1 MALSQDWT
9 PSKIRDRL
17 AAQGFRTL
25 TQLARRVGLNKRA
38 VSAALNRPH
47 DEGER
52 AIAWVLCTH
61 AAETWPA
68 RYERNGERLSP
79 RPPANYGSPNYDPP
93 NYGLANYGRDP
104 AAGHGQSGRQKADF
118 NPKAEIRT

>member
-9 PSKIRDRL
+9 PSTIRDRQ

-38 VSAALNRPH
+38 VSAASHRPH

-79 RPPANYGSPNYDPP
+79 RPPAS
-93 NYGLANYGRDP
+93 YGLANYGRDP
-104 AAGHGQSGRQKADF
+104 AAGHGQSGQQKAGF
-118 NPKAEIRT
+118 NPKAEVRA

>member
-1 MALSQDWT
+1 MALPQDWT
-9 PSKIRDRL
+9 PSTIRDRL

-25 TQLARRVGLNKRA
+25 GQLARRVDLDKRAALNKRA
-38 VSAALNRPH
+38 VSAALHRSH

-79 RPPANYGSPNYDPP
+79 RPPP
-93 NYGLANYGRDP
+93 NYGPANYGRDP
-104 AAGHGQSGRQKADF
+104 AAGHGQSGRQKAGI
-118 NPKAEIRT
+118 NRKAEFRA